1 MVLESGQMGVVKFQ
15 AADVRKPL
23 LAVSSCN
30 QKGNPVWFD
39 SDESFILTGT
49 APEIKQIRALIQQVK
64 SKVKLHQK
72 NGTYVMKS
80 WAKPKSPFRGQG
92 R

>member
-1 MVLESGQMGVVKFQ
+1 MVLESGQAGAVKFQ

-30 QKGNPVWFD
+30 KKGNPVWFD
-39 SDESFILTGT
+39 NDESFILTGGS
-49 APEIKQIRALIQQVK
+49 PEIKQIHALIQQIK

-72 NGTYVMKS
+72 NGTYVMRS
-80 WAKPKSPFRGQG
+80 WAKPKGLFRGQG